1 MNTEIQRGNSS
12 GIDLSRFA
20 AIVNETGRNENKTSE
35 RYQFIPTK
43 RVLDVLGDNGWYAS
57 KASQGR
63 CNIQSRNGHQKH
75 MVRLQN
81 ESYRGQG
88 AGAYPE
94 VLLINSHEGTSAF
107 RLMCGLF
114 ELVCSNGLIVQRE
127 AFGNYRVRHV
137 GYTDDAVQRALDG
150 VTNDFPQVMESRESM
165 RALPLE
171 RAEQLAFASA
181 AIELAWDGEKYAVN
195 PESLLRIQHRE
206 QREPSLWHTYNV
218 VQENLLQGN
227 IPVRNKETGK
237 VRHTAKVKQIDKD
250 VKLNSALWRLA
261 EEMRSIKA
269 G

>member
-1 MNTEIQRGNSS
+1 MSTEIARNGV
-12 GIDLSRFA
+12 DLSRFA
-20 AIVNETGRNENKTSE
+20 AIVNEEGRNTAKTSPK
-35 RYQFIPTK
+35 YQFIPTK
-43 RVLDVLGDNGWYAS
+43 RVLDVLGQNGWYAS

-81 ESYRGQG
+81 EAFRSEG

-127 AFGNYRVRHV
+127 SFGNYRVRHV
-137 GYTDDAVQRALDG
+137 GFTEDAVQVALDG
-150 VTNDFPQVMESRESM
+150 VTNDFPQVLQAREAM
-165 RALPLE
+165 RGIELA
-171 RAEQLAFASA
+171 RAEQIAFAGA
-181 AIELAWDGEKYAVN
+181 AIELAFDGEKYAVN
-195 PESLLRIQHRE
+195 PESLLHVHHRE
-206 QREPSLWHTYNV
+206 QREPSLWNTYNV
-218 VQENLLQGN
+218 TQENLLQGN
-227 IPVRNKETGK
+227 VPVRNKETGK

-261 EEMRSIKA
+261 EEMKLIKNS
-269 G
+269 